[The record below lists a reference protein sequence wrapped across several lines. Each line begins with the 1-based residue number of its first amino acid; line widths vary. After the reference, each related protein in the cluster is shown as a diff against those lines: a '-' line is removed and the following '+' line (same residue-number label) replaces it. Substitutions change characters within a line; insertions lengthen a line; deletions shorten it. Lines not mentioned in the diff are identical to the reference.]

1 VLPRLVAPESQWGEA
16 WRGQTLLHADLC
28 ADNLLLTSDGVVVV
42 DWPYAVTGAPW
53 VDGLL
58 AHAP

>member
-1 VLPRLVAPESQWGEA
+1 VAPESQWGEA